1 MTCIFI
7 QVVSGDLVELS
18 SDIFG
23 NVFYDLRVGS
33 SGGQV
38 VFEEGLMEGE
48 DAFDFD
54 AEGDLEGGVDHSDG
68 VLWI

>member
-1 MTCIFI
+1 ML
-7 QVVSGDLVELS
+7 GGLVELS
-18 SDIFG
+18 SDILG

-33 SGGQV
+33 SVGQV
-38 VFEEGLMEGE
+38 VFEECLMEGE

-54 AEGDLEGGVDHSDG
+54 TESDLEGGVDHSDG